1 MNEFLL
7 LIIFICI
14 SIGTALTIVIYTDFE
29 GYKEIFVKDI
39 KDTASDDSIK
49 LWTKI
54 VGFGCLAIGLI
65 LLSIYIKQDNK

>member
-29 GYKEIFVKDI
+29 GYKEILVKNI